1 MNRNKMKLINYYN
14 NANKIG
20 VYCIRNQVNNKI
32 YIGSTKKSFSSRKN
46 RHQRELRKNIHY
58 NEHLQNAWNYYKEEN
73 FSFEILFICSSE
85 ESEKFEGEFI
95 KLYSSNKRECGY
107 NIASVSSYRFGY
119 NMSDNHNNEKS
130 LRKKE
135 RAVNLNGLT
144 TNERGISKS
153 FKVYDINGNFIEEY
167 NSEKEFIEKNG
178 GSKSHIS
185 IILNKR
191 ELFYKNNI
199 ILFSDDYLSNSD
211 VNYAKNKAIK
221 KIELF
226 DLNDEYIT
234 TFDSANQCA
243 EFLKCKVSEIRMCC
257 LNKRSRIKKY
267 VTKYKIYE

>member
-1 MNRNKMKLINYYN
+1 MKLINYYN
-14 NANKIG
+14 NSNKTGI
-20 VYCIRNQVNNKI
+20 YCIRNRINNKI
-32 YIGSTKKSFSSRKN
+32 YIGSTKLSFSSRKN
-46 RHQRELRKNIHY
+46 RHQRELRKNNHY

-73 FSFEILFICSSE
+73 FSFEILFICSPE
-85 ESEKFEGEFI
+85 ESEKYEGKFI
-95 KLYSSNKRECGY
+95 KLYSSNKRDYGY

-135 RAVNLNGLT
+135 RAINLNGLT

-167 NSEKEFIEKNG
+167 NSEREFIEKNG

-185 IILNKR
+185 NTLNKR
-191 ELFYKNNI
+191 KLYYKNDI
-199 ILFSDDYLSNSD
+199 ILFSDDKLSNND
-211 VNYAKNKAIK
+211 INYAKNKAIK

-226 DLNDEYIT
+226 DLNNKYIC

-243 EFLKCKVSEIRMCC
+243 EFLKCNVSEIRMCC
-257 LNKRSRIKKY
+257 LNKRSRINKY
-267 VTKYKIYE
+267 ITKYKNYE